1 MTTAIGTDQFGG
13 LLRHH
18 RRRSGMTQQQMADL
32 ATLSVRA
39 IRDLESG
46 RARRPRQETAR
57 LLADVLRLTGATRDA
72 FHEAAR
78 SHLPSEGPGAA
89 GPDTCTPPAL
99 LGTTVGREHEIH
111 SLVELLTVDQ
121 QRLVSVVGL
130 GGVGKTRV
138 VREAAGRLRDGHGWQ
153 VLWVQAA
160 RLSPDLRELRRLEP
174 DVTGGGRGPDVTGA
188 GGGRGPD
195 VTGAGGGRGQDVL
208 LVLDGLPHRAEGTL
222 IHQLLARGPGL
233 RVVVTAP
240 TPSCLAG
247 EQVMPVAPLPV
258 PGRALDH
265 DAAALAEFPSVR
277 LFLSHLRRLRPY
289 TPRPA
294 ATAVVAELCRALDG
308 VPGALETTAAWGLV
322 HAPEELLHSL
332 ARDPERFSAPPAAW
346 GPASGSGSSA
356 VARSLAVL
364 EPPLRERL
372 FTLSALP
379 GSWTLDEAAQLTGTS
394 LADTAATLYGLLIHG
409 LVRTA
414 DEDGRDR
421 FRVLHRVRSV
431 LAGRSAPHPGTERN
445 GIPAE
450 CASASPVARAVA

>member
-13 LLRHH
+13 LLRDH

-57 LLADVLRLTGATRDA
+57 LLADVLRLTGASREA

-78 SHLPSEGPGAA
+78 SRLAPETPRTA
-89 GPDTCTPPAL
+89 GPETCPPPAL
-99 LGTTVGREHEIH
+99 LGTTFGRRHEIH
-111 SLVELLTVDQ
+111 SLVELLTVDH

-130 GGVGKTRV
+130 GGVGKTRI
-138 VREAAGRLRDGHGWQ
+138 VREAAGVLRDGHGWQ

-160 RLSPDLRELRRLEP
+160 GLSYDLGELRHLEAA
-174 DVTGGGRGPDVTGA
+174 VSGTR
-188 GGGRGPD
+188 
-195 VTGAGGGRGQDVL
+195 GGRGQDVL
-208 LVLDGLPHRAEGTL
+208 LVLDGLAHRAEGTL
-222 IHQLLARGPGL
+222 VHHLLARGPGL

-240 TPSCLAG
+240 TPARLAG
-247 EQVMPVAPLPV
+247 EQVMPIAPLPV
-258 PGRALDH
+258 PGRALDR
-265 DAAALAEFPSVR
+265 DAAALDEFPSVR

-289 TPRPA
+289 APRPA
-294 ATAVVAELCRALDG
+294 ATPAVAELCRALDG

-332 ARDPERFSAPPAAW
+332 ARDPEHFSAPPAAW
-346 GPASGSGSSA
+346 GPGPASAGGPGA

-364 EPPLRERL
+364 EPALRDRL
-372 FTLSALP
+372 SALSALP
-379 GSWTLDEAAQLTGTS
+379 GSWTLDEAAPLTGTS
-394 LADTAATLYGLLIHG
+394 LADTAATVYGLLIHG

-431 LAGRSAPHPGTERN
+431 LACRHARHPAGHATPTGRAAGAPSV
-445 GIPAE
+445 
-450 CASASPVARAVA
+450 CAVA

>member
-1 MTTAIGTDQFGG
+1 MTTAIGTDQFGV
-13 LLRHH
+13 LLRDH

-57 LLADVLRLTGATRDA
+57 LLADVLRLTGASRDA

-89 GPDTCTPPAL
+89 GPETCPPPAL

-130 GGVGKTRV
+130 GGVGKTRI
-138 VREAAGRLRDGHGWQ
+138 VREAAGVLREGHGWT
-153 VLWVQAA
+153 VIWVQAA
-160 RLSPDLRELRRLEP
+160 GLSPELRELRRLEP
-174 DVTGGGRGPDVTGA
+174 AVTGA
-188 GGGRGPD
+188 GRGRGH
-195 VTGAGGGRGQDVL
+195 DVL
-208 LVLDGLPHRAEGTL
+208 LVLDGLAHRVEGSL
-222 IHQLLARGPGL
+222 IHHLLARGPGL

-240 TPSCLAG
+240 TPSRLAG
-247 EQVMPVAPLPV
+247 EQVMPIAPLPV

-289 TPRPA
+289 APRPA
-294 ATAVVAELCRALDG
+294 ATAAVAELCRVLDG

-332 ARDPERFSAPPAAW
+332 TRDPERFSSPPAPW
-346 GPASGSGSSA
+346 GPASGSGCGA
-356 VARSLAVL
+356 VAGSLAAL

-372 FTLSALP
+372 FALSALP
-379 GSWTLDEAAQLTGTS
+379 GSWTLDEAAPLAGTS
-394 LADTAATLYGLLIHG
+394 LADTAATVYGLLIHG

-421 FRVLHRVRSV
+421 FKVLHRVRSV
-431 LAGRSAPHPGTERN
+431 LAGRTAPLPDGHALPTGYA
-445 GIPAE
+445 IPAGY
-450 CASASPVARAVA
+450 ASAAPTVCAVA